1 MVVSA
6 IGCDHMRPVCLKAL
20 IDISWS
26 VMVESDVSPPDGCA
40 GVMPAAL
47 EAMAV
52 RESNDMAVRIF
63 VIGGGEESCLGIESE
78 MQRYGK

>member
-6 IGCDHMRPVCLKAL
+6 TGCDHMRPACLKAL

-26 VMVESDVSPPDGCA
+26 VMVESDVSLPDGCA

-47 EAMAV
+47 EAM
-52 RESNDMAVRIF
+52 ESNDMAVRIF
-63 VIGGGEESCLGIESE
+63 VIGGCEESCPGIESE